1 MTTNTNYLTNGLPR
15 GVQLYDYFLEFNT
28 DFKQWIKYEELM
40 LEDDDNDQGEDSRQ
54 ILMINIFNLCFKDG
68 LNVLDYVDA
77 DIAINQILWFFTL
90 GGHEKDEVPE
100 TDEEEDQVV
109 KRKSK
114 IIYSFIHDWGFIY
127 SAFMQ
132 CYGIDL
138 FDTDLHWWKFKS
150 LFDCLSDDTQFSK
163 ILGYRSVVINSKMSK
178 EEKNFYRNMKRIYSL
193 PDTRTEEEKETSFA
207 RSMYASMKD

>member
-1 MTTNTNYLTNGLPR
+1 MTTNINYLTNGLPR

-40 LEDDDNDQGEDSRQ
+40 LEDDDNDQGKESRQ

-100 TDEEEDQVV
+100 TDEDEDKVV